1 MTLASLKNAELG
13 KKSAYPTH
21 YDPSLLLALPRQP
34 KRDEC
39 NLPTPLP
46 FYGRDVWWAYEL
58 SWLNP
63 HGKPMVAVATLSF
76 DALAPNLIESKSL
89 KLYFN
94 SLNMATWP
102 SPQALQAQLI
112 HDLTEAS
119 GAPVLVDMTSIDDQ
133 PMVLSGAWPGHCI
146 DHQDIACHDY
156 TVKPDLL
163 KTHADTADET
173 LYTHLLKS
181 NCLVTAQPDW
191 GSMLITYSGPRID
204 QAGLLRYIVS
214 YRNHPEFHEQCV
226 ERCFWD
232 IWQYCKPTTL
242 TVQAQYTRRGG
253 LDINPIRSTEPV
265 PPTWQPQRT
274 IRQ

>member
-1 MTLASLKNAELG
+1 MN
-13 KKSAYPTH
+13 
-21 YDPSLLLALPRQP
+21 Q
-34 KRDEC
+34 
-39 NLPTPLP
+39 
-46 FYGRDVWWAYEL
+46 
-58 SWLNP
+58 
-63 HGKPMVAVATLSF
+63 
-76 DALAPNLIESKSL
+76 
-89 KLYFN
+89 
-94 SLNMATWP
+94 
-102 SPQALQAQLI
+102 
-112 HDLTEAS
+112 
-119 GAPVLVDMTSIDDQ
+119 
-133 PMVLSGAWPGHCI
+133 
-146 DHQDIACHDY
+146 QDIACHDY

-163 KTHADTADET
+163 KTHVDTADET

-191 GSMLITYSGPRID
+191 GSMLIRYSGPRID

-253 LDINPIRSTEPV
+253 LDINPIRSSEPL